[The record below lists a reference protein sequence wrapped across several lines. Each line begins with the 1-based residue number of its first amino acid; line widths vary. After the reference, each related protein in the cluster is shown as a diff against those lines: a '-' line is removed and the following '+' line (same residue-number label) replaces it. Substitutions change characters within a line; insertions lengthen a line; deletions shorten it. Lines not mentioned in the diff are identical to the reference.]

1 MVICRKYF
9 HAQYFL
15 NLPSTW
21 GLGITRICV
30 FNFHLKLVE
39 SANSGLI
46 FFVLFA
52 IDARNLSSIKN
63 LMFSNRKRIYFF
75 NAAKQILHLHNGL
88 LYLQT
93 NRVQLFLLK
102 HKNSE
107 VYIVKCKIK
116 LEALERIVLRY
127 DHARWRYK

>member
-1 MVICRKYF
+1 MLEIYQASKTSC
-9 HAQYFL
+9 FL
-15 NLPSTW
+15 IGN
-21 GLGITRICV
+21 GFI
-30 FNFHLKLVE
+30 
-39 SANSGLI
+39 
-46 FFVLFA
+46 
-52 IDARNLSSIKN
+52 
-63 LMFSNRKRIYFF
+63 FF

-116 LEALERIVLRY
+116 LEALEIIVLRY
-127 DHARWRYK
+127 DHV